1 MYVESPAFFLAVL
14 PGLELFFKMAPE
26 SRVVTVVP
34 LNGLNYATWKVQCRM
49 ALLKEGLW
57 GIVSLTEQS
66 PDVKDKN
73 FPKFLARKD
82 KALATIVLTVQPSL
96 LYLIGDPE
104 DPSEVWQTLE
114 SQFQKRTWANKLQL
128 RRKLFSLRLKEVD
141 SVQEHI
147 KAMTEIFDGL
157 SVIGDP
163 ISDEDRVVHLLA
175 SLPESY
181 NVLVTALEANE
192 AVPRMEVVTERLL
205 HEERKL
211 KERVGPERSREGA
224 MTGKQ
229 RPKGKGPKCHHC
241 GKFGHIRRNCNE
253 WIKKKSGFRSNL
265 PRVL

>member
-1 MYVESPAFFLAVL
+1 ML
-14 PGLELFFKMAPE
+14 PGLEVFFKMASE
-26 SRVVTVVP
+26 SRVATVVP

-57 GIVSLTEQS
+57 GIVSRSEQS
-66 PDVKDKN
+66 PDVKDEN

-82 KALATIVLTVQPSL
+82 KVLATIVLTVQPSL

-104 DPSEVWQTLE
+104 DPSEVWQKLE

-128 RRKLFSLRLKEVD
+128 RRKLISLRLKEGN
-141 SVQEHI
+141 SVQKDI
-147 KAMTEIFDGL
+147 KAMTAIFNGL

-192 AVPRMEVVTERLL
+192 AVPKMEVVTER
-205 HEERKL
+205 
-211 KERVGPERSREGA
+211 
-224 MTGKQ
+224 T
-229 RPKGKGPKCHHC
+229 
-241 GKFGHIRRNCNE
+241 
-253 WIKKKSGFRSNL
+253 
-265 PRVL
+265 